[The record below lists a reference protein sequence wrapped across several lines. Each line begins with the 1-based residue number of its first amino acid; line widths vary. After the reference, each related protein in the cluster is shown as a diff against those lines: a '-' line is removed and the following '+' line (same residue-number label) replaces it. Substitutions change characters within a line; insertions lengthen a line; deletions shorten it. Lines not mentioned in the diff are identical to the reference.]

1 MLKHNPNRGIAQN
14 SKRYNTFSARKLLSE
29 TVRPNNSGMPMKTL
43 VVYYTRTGNSKFAA
57 ETISAELGADIEE
70 IVDLKN
76 RQGKLEFLR
85 GGRDA
90 GRAKETLIAQTKR
103 TPADYDLIIVAQPI
117 WNRSPTP
124 AIRTYL
130 TKNDFSGKKLALF
143 FSDSFLGLDQAIEKT
158 KTLMSNSVFLSE
170 FAMSVKSF
178 KNKEEAKKKIVE
190 WCDTLKKA

>member
-1 MLKHNPNRGIAQN
+1 
-14 SKRYNTFSARKLLSE
+14 
-29 TVRPNNSGMPMKTL
+29 MKTL

-70 IVDLKN
+70 VVDLKN

-143 FSDSFLGLDQAIEKT
+143 FSDSSLGLDQAIEKT
-158 KTLMSNSVFLSE
+158 KVLMPNSTFVGE
-170 FAMSVKSF
+170 FALPVKGF
-178 KNKEEAKKKIVE
+178 KKKEETKKKIAE
-190 WCDTLKKA
+190 WCNTLKKV